1 MNTITLV
8 QEIKG
13 KQVEF
18 DVIISAWTAGKVDKA
33 QELLSKYSDPAF
45 RVNDIIATFNT
56 VPEFCE
62 EQESMKIFLPLLKKM
77 HTGELTEEAVA
88 GKITDMLKATI
99 TMEMKRQNG
108 VILRELVRL
117 MCLESDLTNDQ
128 IKLIKSPVDS
138 DFWQAQDA
146 DLMRDTG
153 QNFRSYVT
161 EYSNKG

>member
-18 DVIISAWTAGKVDKA
+18 DVFISAWTAGKVDKA
-33 QELLSKYSDPAF
+33 QELLAKYSDPAF
-45 RVNDIIATFNT
+45 RVNDIISTFNT

-62 EQESMKIFLPLLKKM
+62 EQESMKIFLPLLKKI
-77 HTGELTEEAVA
+77 HSGELTEAQVVE
-88 GKITDMLKATI
+88 KITAMLKATI
-99 TMEMKRQNG
+99 TMEMKKQNG

-117 MCLESDLTNDQ
+117 MCLESELTPEQ
-128 IKLIKSPVDS
+128 IKAIKSPIDS

-146 DLMRDTG
+146 VLMRDTG
-153 QNFRSYVT
+153 QNFRNYVA
-161 EYSNKG
+161 EYSY